1 MMEDVNLTDLNKKY
15 PNRFLLAVAVAKRAR
30 QLKEGATPLVEL
42 KDGEMLPIM
51 TAIDDTNIQYKYN
64 DIDYEELLSDE
75 ISNTEIDDRD
85 VDVQW
90 SDVSISEICSV
101 EDCKEDEEELIEEI
115 NQYLVTTEIEDEVV
129 EEEEKPK
136 KDTKSKSKS
145 KSLAA

>member
-51 TAIDDTNIQYKYN
+51 TAL
-64 DIDYEELLSDE
+64 EELQQGNLE
-75 ISNTEIDDRD
+75 IIMQEH
-85 VDVQW
+85 
-90 SDVSISEICSV
+90 
-101 EDCKEDEEELIEEI
+101 KEDEEELIEEI